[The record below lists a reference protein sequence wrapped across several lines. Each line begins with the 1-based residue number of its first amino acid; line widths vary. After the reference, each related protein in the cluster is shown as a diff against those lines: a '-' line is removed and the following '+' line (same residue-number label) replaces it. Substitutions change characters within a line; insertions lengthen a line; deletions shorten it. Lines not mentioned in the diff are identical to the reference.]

1 MSPASHLER
10 APDDAA
16 ARYVLEDQVGF
27 LLRQV
32 GQRHATLFLDHFGDA
47 LTPTQWASLCKLHER
62 GPLSQ
67 NLLGRLT
74 SMDIATI
81 KGVIDR
87 LTKRGLTRVR
97 ADKADGRLRLVEL
110 TTDGRKL
117 VEDCLPLAV
126 RVTEATLAPLSRGER
141 HALLKILRK
150 LR

>member
-1 MSPASHLER
+1 MSPDPRPKTS
-10 APDDAA
+10 PDDETT
-16 ARYVLEDQVGF
+16 RYILEDQVGF

-47 LTPTQWASLCKLHER
+47 LTPTQWASLVKLHER

-97 ADKADGRLRLVEL
+97 PDQADGRLRLVEL
-110 TTDGRKL
+110 TAEGREL
-117 VEDCLPLAV
+117 VQDKLPLAV
-126 RVTEATLAPLSRGER
+126 GVTEATLAPLSAAER
-141 HALLKILRK
+141 RTLLKLLRK